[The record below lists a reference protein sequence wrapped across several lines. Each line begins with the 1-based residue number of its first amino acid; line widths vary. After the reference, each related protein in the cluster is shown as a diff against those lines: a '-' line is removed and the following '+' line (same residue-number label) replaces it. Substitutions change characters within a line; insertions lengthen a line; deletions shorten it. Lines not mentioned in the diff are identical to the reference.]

1 MSQFQISETV
11 NTVMSINNS
20 SNNSETMIFLSKST
34 NNNINTKIIPEKPP
48 HDTLLSNKGNVKS
61 YCRIRPNHTLYSSLD
76 KFKLENNN
84 RTLIVDF
91 TSEQDKNNPS
101 KQYIYK
107 YNFTEI
113 FWTLANNQEIYEKV
127 CSQSIKELFS
137 MHKNALI
144 FVYGITNSGK
154 TYTVSGNMTNPGILQ
169 LSLISLFK
177 EFKKLKENN
186 NCWQLSCTY
195 IEIYNEEA
203 FDLLSKE
210 RKKNKNSRRRE

>member
-1 MSQFQISETV
+1 MNQFQISKTV
-11 NTVMSINNS
+11 NTGTSIINS
-20 SNNSETMIFLSKST
+20 SNNSENMIYLSKSV
-34 NNNINTKIIPEKPP
+34 NNLINTKIIPEKPP
-48 HDTLLSNKGNVKS
+48 QDTLLSNKRNVKS
-61 YCRIRPNHTLYSSLD
+61 YCLILPNHTTYSSTD

-84 RTLIVDF
+84 KTLIVDF

-113 FWTLANNQEIYEKV
+113 FWTFANNQEIYENV
-127 CSQSIKELFS
+127 YSPSIKELFS

-154 TYTVSGNMTNPGILQ
+154 TYTVSGNMTNPGKLQ

-186 NCWQLSCTY
+186 NCCQLSCTY
-195 IEIYNEEA
+195 IEIYNEEV
-203 FDLLSKE
+203 FDL
-210 RKKNKNSRRRE
+210 